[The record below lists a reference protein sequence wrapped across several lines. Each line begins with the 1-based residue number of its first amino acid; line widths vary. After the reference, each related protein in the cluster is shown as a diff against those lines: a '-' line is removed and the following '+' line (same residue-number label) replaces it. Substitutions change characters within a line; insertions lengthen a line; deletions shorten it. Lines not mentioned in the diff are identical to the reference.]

1 MKLRSIIAGALLL
14 GTAAL
19 PASGLYAQSF
29 RLGDIFSGSKGTG
42 PGASSLSSSEIAS
55 GLKEALTI
63 GAQNASNKLS
73 ATNGFFGNPLVKI
86 MLPEEVR
93 RVETA
98 LRNVG
103 MGSLVDDA
111 ILKLNRAAEDASRQA
126 APIFVNAITSM
137 SITDAVGILRG
148 ADNAA
153 TQYLERTTTTS
164 LTNAF
169 RPTIN
174 NSLNKVGAVT
184 AWNKVF
190 TAYNRL
196 PMIQKVNPDLTGYVT
211 SKALQG
217 LFLTIAQEESK
228 IRKDPAAQVTNLL
241 KKVFGNKQ

>member
-1 MKLRSIIAGALLL
+1 MNLRSLIA
-14 GTAAL
+14 AAL
-19 PASGLYAQSF
+19 FIGTVTVPVSGLHAQSF
-29 RLGDIFSGSKGTG
+29 RLNDILNGGKSSGTG
-42 PGASSLSSSEIAS
+42 GSSSLSGSEIAS
-55 GLKEALTI
+55 GLKEALTV

-93 RVETA
+93 RVESS
-98 LRNVG
+98 LRSIG

-153 TQYLERTTTTS
+153 TQYLQRTTTTA
-164 LTNAF
+164 LTSAF

-174 NSLNKVGAVT
+174 NSLNKVGAVN

-196 PMIQKVNPDLTGYVT
+196 PMIQKVDPDLTGYVT
-211 SKALQG
+211 SRALNG
-217 LFLTIAQEESK
+217 LFTTIAQEEAK

-241 KKVFGNKQ
+241 KKVFGNK